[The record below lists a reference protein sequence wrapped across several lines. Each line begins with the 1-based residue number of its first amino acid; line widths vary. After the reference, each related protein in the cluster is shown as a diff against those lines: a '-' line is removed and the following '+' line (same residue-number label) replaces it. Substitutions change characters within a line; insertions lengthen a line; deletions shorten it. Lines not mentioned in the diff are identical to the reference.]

1 MQDQIVDQAI
11 ALDKLIKAAER
22 SLAKVVITDA
32 QNNDLV
38 QIAENKHK
46 KKNKQAGNFNRARVV
61 RGKIK
66 GPRALKEAIREEF

>member
-1 MQDQIVDQAI
+1 MQDQIVDQAV

-46 KKNKQAGNFNRARVV
+46 KKNKQAGNLSRA
-61 RGKIK
+61 
-66 GPRALKEAIREEF
+66 

>member
-1 MQDQIVDQAI
+1 MQDQIINQAI

-22 SLAKVVITDA
+22 SLAKVVITNT

-46 KKNKQAGNFNRARVV
+46 KKNKQASNLGRARVMG
-61 RGKIK
+61 GKIK
-66 GPRALKEAIREEF
+66 GP